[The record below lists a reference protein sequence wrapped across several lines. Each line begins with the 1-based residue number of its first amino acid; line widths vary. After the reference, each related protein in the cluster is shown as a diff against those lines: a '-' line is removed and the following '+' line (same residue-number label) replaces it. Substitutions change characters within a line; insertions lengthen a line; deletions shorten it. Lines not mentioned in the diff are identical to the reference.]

1 MANEIIVLV
10 TCGTPKEAKRIA
22 HALVEKR
29 LASCVNVATT
39 PVESIYL
46 WKEKVET
53 ANEYLLIIK
62 TTQRKFAPLQREIH
76 RLHSYEVPEIIAL
89 PVSAGSPAYL
99 RWLAESVR

>member
-1 MANEIIVLV
+1 MANEIIVMV

-29 LASCVNVATT
+29 LAACVNVATA
-39 PVESIYL
+39 PVESVYR

-53 ANEYLLIIK
+53 AKEYLLIIK
-62 TTQRKFAPLQREIH
+62 TTQRKFAPLQREIQ

-89 PVSAGSPAYL
+89 PVRAGAPAYL